1 MNIAI
6 GKIILYERIRSIKE
20 LFIPISSENKLVKNN
35 IINIS
40 KNIKRFKTIAK
51 DRILNFLF
59 FVLVSLDTINRS
71 EIKVFILVNIVPYKL
86 TF

>member
-20 LFIPISSENKLVKNN
+20 LFIPISSENKFVKNN

-71 EIKVFILVNIVPYKL
+71 EIKVFIFVNIVPYKL

>member
-20 LFIPISSENKLVKNN
+20 LFIPISSENKFVKNN